1 MKEHLI
7 RLKTVLDERE
17 RVWKKVIQEYEH
29 YKRNPPYTPEGNLVA
44 METHVA
50 SLFSAVNDLA
60 VGYKDYIEALEKEVK
75 E

>member
-7 RLKTVLDERE
+7 RLKTVLEERE

-29 YKRNPPYTPEGNLVA
+29 YKRNPPYTPDGNLVG
-44 METHVA
+44 MEKHVA

-60 VGYKDYIEALEKEVK
+60 AGYKDYIEALEKEVK